1 MSTFHCQV
9 YVSGYDIRSSL
20 SDAFGAMGYCA
31 QSDALY
37 DDITLREHLQCYAT
51 LHGIAPQHIEE
62 ICDL

>member
-1 MSTFHCQV
+1 M
-9 YVSGYDIRSSL
+9 SGYDIRSSL